1 MKRFSLFLVTTLTP
15 FAEEPIEILDP
26 IVAAGKA
33 EDILG
38 EVSSANEGRANNEEL
53 SQRPTVRRGEL
64 LEVIPGVIVT
74 QHAGGGKANQYFIL
88 GYNLDHGTDFH
99 IGVDGMPA
107 NYRTHSHGQ
116 GYADING
123 LGQATPTRKAIP
135 FRFQISR

>member
-38 EVSSANEGRANNEEL
+38 EVSSANEGRANYEEL

-99 IGVDGMPA
+99 IGVDGMPGA
-107 NYRTHSHGQ
+107 TSPCADQGARYAAGSARPSHF
-116 GYADING
+116 
-123 LGQATPTRKAIP
+123 KASLRSMRMFP
-135 FRFQISR
+135 